1 MSLKLLSP
9 ETRRAATLSL
19 VATALA
25 VLAGCLC
32 AAALLFAHNRV
43 QQLGHAALNHQQVW
57 TQLADRLPPLTQGQD
72 LAASLPQ
79 FIELHRE
86 AFGHLLTQEQSQ
98 RQEVDRQVAALRHP
112 LLRSLAFIDRG
123 DLNDFQR
130 RDVDPELRAQVAGIL
145 PASLLPLSEAVAAQR
160 YRALRTAHANGELLY
175 PLAKRVS
182 LASEMLTR
190 GVKPLYFL
198 LCLIAGSMLVG
209 IGAIWRL
216 ALLPALQRVQQG
228 ARELAA
234 QNDRLRRAEEQL
246 QAAQRTARMG
256 YWFHDVGGAALT
268 TVQLAEVLDLGA
280 ALLPTT
286 LEALAALSAG
296 DEADRV
302 RRAYRE
308 LEQADGAIELSR
320 SIQRPGREA
329 LTVRERVESRS
340 GEAGRRIMGA
350 ILDISELAHAN
361 EQLSRL
367 ERVKVIE
374 ALIAGIAHDFKNLL
388 GVIQGNAE
396 LARLKPAAA
405 AGHNEAI
412 LFAARAANAVIQ
424 QLQVGPAQGP
434 HEQELIEPLACIQA
448 VSRAVQAFKGPACQ
462 VRISDYRLAPGAPEA
477 LRLRANRGLFE
488 SALLNLLKNSREAM
502 PTGGLIEVKLWNLQG
517 SEIARTRKVP
527 ALKDRPEEFL
537 CIEVQDHGSGMDSAV
552 QAHAVEPFYSTKGA
566 GRGVGLW
573 SVHAFMGSCQGE
585 MNIESAP
592 GRGTGVQLFF
602 PVAHGP
608 AAPPGPQA
616 PCEEAQASR
625 RVLIVEDEPLVAEV
639 LAEQL
644 QLMGLAS
651 LRAKDADGAE
661 QLLRSGAAV
670 AVALVDVNLGP
681 GRSGLELMQ
690 QLRPD
695 FPQLKVIL
703 MSGLAANWHKIDKA
717 AAAQAPG
724 WRFLEKPF
732 GFEALEAALRDLG
745 VLQAA

>member
-1 MSLKLLSP
+1 MSLKLLSS
-9 ETRRAATLSL
+9 EIRRAATLSL

-43 QQLGHAALNHQQVW
+43 QQLSSAALNHQQVW
-57 TQLADRLPPLTQGQD
+57 AQLADRLPPLTQGLD
-72 LAASLPQ
+72 HAASLPQ

-86 AFGHLLTQEQSQ
+86 AFGHLLAQEQTQ
-98 RQEVDRQVAALRHP
+98 RQEVDRQVAALRQP
-112 LLRSLAFIDRG
+112 LLQALAFIDRG

-130 RDVDPELRAQVAGIL
+130 RDVDPQLRAQVADIL
-145 PASLLPLSEAVAAQR
+145 SATQPQLSEAEATQR
-160 YRALRTAHANGELLY
+160 YRALRNAHANGELLY

-209 IGAIWRL
+209 IAAIWRL
-216 ALLPALQRVQQG
+216 AMLPALQRIQQSTH
-228 ARELAA
+228 ELTA

-256 YWFHDVGGAALT
+256 YWFLDAGGAALAT
-268 TVQLAEVLDLGA
+268 GHLAEALGLEA
-280 ALLPTT
+280 AELPTT
-286 LEALAALSAG
+286 LEALAALSPG
-296 DEADRV
+296 EEASRV
-302 RRAYRE
+302 LQAYRE
-308 LEQADGAIELSR
+308 LRGADGAIEISR
-320 SIQRPGREA
+320 SIHRPGREA

-340 GEAGRRIMGA
+340 GENGRWIMGTL
-350 ILDISELAHAN
+350 LDISELAHAN

-405 AGHNEAI
+405 ASCNEAI

-424 QLQVGPAQGP
+424 QLQVGPVQGT
-434 HEQELIEPLACIQA
+434 HEQELIEPLASIQA
-448 VSRAVQAFKGPACQ
+448 VAKAVQALKGPVCQ
-462 VRISDYRLAPGAPEA
+462 VRVSDIRLAPAAPDA
-477 LRLRANRGLFE
+477 LLLRANRGLFE
-488 SALLNLLKNSREAM
+488 SALLNLLKNAREAM
-502 PTGGLIEVKLWNLQG
+502 PAGGLIEVKLSKLQG

-537 CIEVQDHGSGMDSAV
+537 CVEVQDHGPGMESTV
-552 QAHAVEPFYSTKGA
+552 RAHAVEPFYSTKGT

-573 SVHAFMGSCQGE
+573 SVHAFMGICQGE
-585 MNIESAP
+585 MNIDSAP
-592 GRGTGVQLFF
+592 GRGTRVQLFF
-602 PVAHGP
+602 PVARGP
-608 AAPPGPQA
+608 VPRPGPQA
-616 PCEEAQASR
+616 PRAETSAAR

-644 QLMGLAS
+644 LLLGLPS
-651 LRAKDADGAE
+651 LHAKDADAAE
-661 QLLRSGAAV
+661 RLLRGGAAV
-670 AVALVDVNLGP
+670 AAALVDVNLGH

-690 QLRPD
+690 QLRPE

-703 MSGLAANWHKIDKA
+703 MSGLATNWHRA
-717 AAAQAPG
+717 AAAQVQG

-732 GFEALEAALRDLG
+732 EFETLEGALRDLG
-745 VLQAA
+745 VLEPA